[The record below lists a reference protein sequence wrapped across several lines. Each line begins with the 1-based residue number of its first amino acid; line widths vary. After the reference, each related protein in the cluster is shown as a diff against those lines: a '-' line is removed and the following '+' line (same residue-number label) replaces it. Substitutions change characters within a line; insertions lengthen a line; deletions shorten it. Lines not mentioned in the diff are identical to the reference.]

1 MMGDGKLKCVVD
13 PTPFKGL
20 EQVSDAIDHMYT
32 GKNQGKVGGF
42 PGFSFVSMM
51 RMAISIHFEK
61 HVHVTG
67 AGHII

>member
-32 GKNQGKVGGF
+32 GKNQGKVC
-42 PGFSFVSMM
+42 GFSGFAFVSMM
-51 RMAISIHFEK
+51 RRAIAMRRAISIHFEK
-61 HVHVTG
+61 HVT
-67 AGHII
+67 

>member
-32 GKNQGKVGGF
+32 GKNQGKVGGL
-42 PGFSFVSMM
+42 PGF
-51 RMAISIHFEK
+51 AL
-61 HVHVTG
+61 
-67 AGHII
+67 A